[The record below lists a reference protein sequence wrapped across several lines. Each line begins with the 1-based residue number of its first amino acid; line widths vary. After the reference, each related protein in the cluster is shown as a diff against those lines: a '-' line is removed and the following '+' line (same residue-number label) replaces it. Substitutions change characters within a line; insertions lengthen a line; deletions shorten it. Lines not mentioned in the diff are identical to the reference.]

1 MMLKILIVDDEN
13 DAIEAL
19 EWKLNRY
26 LNDIVIEKCNSP
38 IEAISVVET
47 FQPDIVFLDI
57 HMPAMNGFE
66 FLTNLKYLKFNLI
79 FTTAYDDMAIRVSR
93 LTDIFYIL
101 KPVDKDDLLE
111 VFEKA
116 KLKGKDG
123 YLEQKITFLKQHL
136 LDYTS

>member
-1 MMLKILIVDDEN
+1 M
-13 DAIEAL
+13 

-26 LNDIVIEKCNSP
+26 IENIIIAKCSSP
-38 IEAISVVET
+38 IEAISVVDS
-47 FQPDIVFLDI
+47 FKPDILFLDI
-57 HMPAMNGFE
+57 HMPEMNGFE
-66 FLTNLKYLKFNLI
+66 FLTHLNFLKFNLI
-79 FTTAYDDMAIRVSR
+79 FTTAYDEMAMRVSR

-116 KLKGKDG
+116 KTKREQG
-123 YLEQKITFLKQHL
+123 YLESKIDLLKQHL

>member
-1 MMLKILIVDDEN
+1 MLKILIVDDEK

-26 LNDIVIEKCNSP
+26 IENIIIAKCSSP
-38 IEAISVVET
+38 IEAISVVDS
-47 FQPDIVFLDI
+47 FKPDILFLDI
-57 HMPAMNGFE
+57 HMPEMNGFE
-66 FLTNLKYLKFNLI
+66 FLTHLNFLKFNLI
-79 FTTAYDDMAIRVSR
+79 FTTAYDEMAMRVSR

-116 KLKGKDG
+116 KTKREQG
-123 YLEQKITFLKQHL
+123 YLESKIDLLKQHL